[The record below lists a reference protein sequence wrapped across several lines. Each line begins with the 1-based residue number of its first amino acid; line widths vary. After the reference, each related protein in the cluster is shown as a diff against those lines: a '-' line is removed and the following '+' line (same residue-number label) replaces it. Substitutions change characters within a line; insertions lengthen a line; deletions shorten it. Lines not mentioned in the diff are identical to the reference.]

1 MTAGDTT
8 AEVAEQQAL
17 LVALAAT
24 LNGVAVH
31 YWLMGGWAVDA
42 HLGRITRRHSEI
54 DFAVWLTDRDAV
66 TEALR
71 THGLVAVPGAEP
83 AGEFF
88 DGGSCRVEITYLTET
103 ASGEVVTPGFE
114 HWPYVSD
121 ALQAH
126 PVRIHGVEV
135 PVLSIA
141 ALIDTKEHWQD
152 HLGESMRPRDRSDLA
167 ALRVLS

>member
-1 MTAGDTT
+1 MDPASEPTEVTAGDAT
-8 AEVAEQQAL
+8 AEAAAQQAM
-17 LVALAAT
+17 LVALAVT
-24 LNGVAVH
+24 LDAAPVR

-42 HLGRITRRHSEI
+42 HLGRITRRHSDI
-54 DFAVWLTDRDAV
+54 DLAVSLADRDAL

-71 THGLVAVPGAEP
+71 MHGLVSVPGAEP

-88 DGGSCRVEITYLTET
+88 DGGPCRVEITYLTET

-114 HWPYVSD
+114 HWPYLAG

-126 PVRIHGVEV
+126 PVRIHGVDV

-141 ALIDTKEHWQD
+141 AL
-152 HLGESMRPRDRSDLA
+152 DRHEGALA
-167 ALRVLS
+167 GPHRRVDASA